1 MEERPKRNSWRQFLI
16 VTLFWALAVGLSYVC
31 GEIQVSEIQDTG
43 KSTSGASFLSGTLYS
58 YNITNYIIGAVL
70 FFGLFALLWFFIMRG
85 RFPKVRRCHILGQV
99 GCIMATLAGLFFVFG
114 AAVYTDMDAT
124 GLFGG
129 IEEEFLEA
137 LTIFGW
143 ALFALLFTLSGTVGG
158 FSREKR
164 MRREGGPHGH
174 RPHEGGPHDH
184 GHRPPEPGEDRKIEN
199 KRKN

>member
-1 MEERPKRNSWRQFLI
+1 
-16 VTLFWALAVGLSYVC
+16 
-31 GEIQVSEIQDTG
+31 
-43 KSTSGASFLSGTLYS
+43 
-58 YNITNYIIGAVL
+58 
-70 FFGLFALLWFFIMRG
+70 
-85 RFPKVRRCHILGQV
+85 
-99 GCIMATLAGLFFVFG
+99 MATLAGLFFVFG

-174 RPHEGGPHDH
+174 DGRPH
-184 GHRPPEPGEDRKIEN
+184 GHRRMPEKPDGGKKE
-199 KRKN
+199 

>member
-16 VTLFWALAVGLSYVC
+16 VTLFWALAAGLSFVC
-31 GEIQVSEIQDTG
+31 SEIQLSEIKDTG
-43 KSTSGASFLSGTLYS
+43 NATDGASFLNGTLYS
-58 YNITNYIIGAVL
+58 YDIVNYVIGAVL
-70 FFGLFALLWFFIMRG
+70 FFVLFSLLWFFIMRG
-85 RFPKVRRCHILGQV
+85 RFFKIRRCHIMGQV
-99 GCIMATLAGLFFVFG
+99 GCILVTLAGLFFVFG
-114 AAVYTDMDAT
+114 ATVYTDMNAT

-174 RPHEGGPHDH
+174 RPHEGGPHNH
-184 GHRPPEPGEDRKIEN
+184 GHRPPEPGEDRK
-199 KRKN
+199 KD